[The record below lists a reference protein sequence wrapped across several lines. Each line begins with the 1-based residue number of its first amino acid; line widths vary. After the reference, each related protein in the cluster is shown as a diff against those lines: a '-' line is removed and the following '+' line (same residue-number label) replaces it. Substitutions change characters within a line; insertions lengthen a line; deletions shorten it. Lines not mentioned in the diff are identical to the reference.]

1 MVTGN
6 PFYLEAD
13 LVPLCHGIRLNIRTK
28 TVAGGGREEGGGEG
42 KGRRKGGRKKR
53 LNEKKGK

>member
-1 MVTGN
+1 MTGN

-42 KGRRKGGRKKR
+42 EGREEGG
-53 LNEKKGK
+53 